1 MNDALR
7 AALGRKSRTIN
18 ANTIAAPL
26 SVILVWAAGAC
37 GVQMP
42 PEVAAAF
49 VALIM
54 AALNVGLRFL
64 TRLPL
69 AEKARKE

>member
-1 MNDALR
+1 MNDAIR

-18 ANTIAAPL
+18 ANAIAAPL
-26 SVILVWAAGAC
+26 FVVIVWLAGVC

-54 AALNVGLRFL
+54 AALNVGLRFV
-64 TRLPL
+64 TSLPL
-69 AEKARKE
+69 ADKARKE